1 MKKKSFT
8 LIELLVVI
16 AIIAILAAML
26 LPALAKARE
35 KARSISCVSNF
46 KQIML
51 TNLLYADDNNGYFA
65 TFAQEC
71 NPNDSRGYT
80 TYSNYN
86 LLVHKLKMCD
96 KKVFFCP
103 SKATNNY
110 SNSTYSVGA
119 IRSDLDTSLGVFVK
133 KENIWGKCYL
143 NDVNVGHA
151 TRDNCYFI
159 SHMCRMPSEA
169 PLTGDSIDLTN
180 TMYSI
185 YTFNTG
191 KAHVNRYSASAHHAG
206 RCNLGFFDGH
216 VASCGKGELSNI
228 GFNSCSFD
236 NSSVATQF

>member
-1 MKKKSFT
+1 MKRKSFT

-26 LPALAKARE
+26 LPALSKARE

-65 TFAQEC
+65 TFAQEVTAT
-71 NPNDSRGYT
+71 GYA

-86 LLVHKLKMCD
+86 LLVNKLNMCD

-103 SKATNNY
+103 SKPTNNY
-110 SNSTYSVGA
+110 SSGSCVGS
-119 IRSDLDTSLGVFVK
+119 IRSDLDTSLGCFVK
-133 KENIWGKCYL
+133 NEYKWGKCYI
-143 NDVNVGHA
+143 NDIDVGHA
-151 TRDNCYFI
+151 TRDNCYFLP
-159 SHMCRMPSEA
+159 HMCKMPSEA
-169 PLTGDSIDLTN
+169 PLTGDSINLKN
-180 TMYSI
+180 TLYSI
-185 YTFNTG
+185 WTFNTG
-191 KAHVNRYSASAHHAG
+191 KAHVDQYSASAHHAG
-206 RCNLGFFDGH
+206 RCNIGFFDGH

>member
-1 MKKKSFT
+1 MKRKSFT

-65 TFAQEC
+65 TYAQ
-71 NPNDSRGYT
+71 DAISR
-80 TYSNYN
+80 YSNYV
-86 LLVHKLKMCD
+86 LLVSKLNMCD
-96 KKVFFCP
+96 KQVFFCP
-103 SKATNNY
+103 SKPLNNY
-110 SNSTYSVGA
+110 SSFNSVGS
-119 IRSDLDTSLGVFVK
+119 IRADLDIPLGCFVK
-133 KENIWGKCYL
+133 KESIWGKCYIIDINL
-143 NDVNVGHA
+143 GY
-151 TRDNCYFI
+151 TPIDNCYYI
-159 SHMCRMPSEA
+159 SHMCKMPSEA
-169 PLTGDSIDLTN
+169 PLTGDSIDLLN
-180 TMYSI
+180 PMNSI

-191 KAHVNRYSASAHHAG
+191 TVHAGRYSPSAHHAG
-206 RCNLGFFDGH
+206 RCNIGFFDGH